1 MFAGKKSAQIREIL
15 ISESAWEE
23 MTCLFAPSLV
33 GCTYQAVRQQSE
45 DIMSKTE
52 FYADLNRDFQALM
65 AGETSFLA
73 MIANTSALLFER
85 LSEVN
90 WAGFYLL
97 EGDTLVLGPFQGKLA
112 CVRIP
117 VGRGVCGA
125 AVAQAQVQR
134 VEDVHAFDGHIACDA
149 ASNSEIVFPLRV
161 NGQIIGVLDI
171 DSPAYGRFTA
181 EDEQGL
187 RTLVEHLEKLIAAT
201 DYQKIF
207 TRVVG

>member
-1 MFAGKKSAQIREIL
+1 MLIL
-15 ISESAWEE
+15 LGSQ
-23 MTCLFAPSLV
+23 CKR
-33 GCTYQAVRQQSE
+33 VRQLS
-45 DIMSKTE
+45 DYIMNKTE

-73 MIANTSALLFER
+73 TISNTSALLFER

-117 VGRGVCGA
+117 VGRGVCGT
-125 AVAQAQVQR
+125 AVSQNRVQR

-149 ASNSEIVFPLRV
+149 RQQFGDCLPAAGERSDYWRPGYRQHRVRPASPLRM
-161 NGQIIGVLDI
+161 NK
-171 DSPAYGRFTA
+171 
-181 EDEQGL
+181 GL
-187 RTLVEHLEKLIAAT
+187 RNW
-201 DYQKIF
+201 
-207 TRVVG
+207 